1 VSAPRRIVFLGC
13 AGSGKTRHAR
23 RLGDRLAVPV
33 IDLDAVWASPAV
45 GGDLVAFRA
54 AIAEAHAAP
63 AWVSDGNF
71 ALASF
76 DIRLPPAQLIVW
88 LESPRWL
95 CLWRAA
101 TRVLA
106 PGEFH
111 RPGDLG
117 KVAAFIWN
125 FDRVNRPRIEAER
138 LRYGPDVPVRR
149 LTSDREAAAFL
160 ARL

>member
-1 VSAPRRIVFLGC
+1 VSAPRRIVFLGF

-23 RLGDRLAVPV
+23 RLNERLAVPV
-33 IDLDAVWASPAV
+33 IDLDAIWASPAV

-76 DIRLPPAQLIVW
+76 DIRLPRAQLIVW
-88 LESPRWL
+88 LERPRWL
-95 CLWRAA
+95 CLWRAV
-101 TRVLA
+101 TRVLS

-111 RPGDLG
+111 RPGDLR
-117 KVAAFIWN
+117 KVVTFIWS

-138 LRYGPDVPVRR
+138 LRCGPDAPVRR
-149 LTSDREAAAFL
+149 LRSDREAAAFPASL
-160 ARL
+160 